1 MMSIMPSMTIAKTPM
16 SDNLYQFYCD
26 NCNFRKICKGNED
39 FGLIEISQSPIM
51 KKPPHIDNVEKKFV
65 TTKTMNRTR
74 AFKCPKCGF
83 TFRAKKLESQENKNE
98 QTDHNDGRET
108 GFKG

>member
-1 MMSIMPSMTIAKTPM
+1 M

-26 NCNFRKICKGNED
+26 NCNFRKICKANED
-39 FGLIEISQSPIM
+39 FGLIEIPQSPIM
-51 KKPPHIDNVEKKFV
+51 KKPPYIDNVVKKTV
-65 TTKTMNRTR
+65 ATKTMNRTR

-98 QTDHNDGRET
+98 QTDYNDGRET

>member
-1 MMSIMPSMTIAKTPM
+1 MCTTMSTTIATTPM

-39 FGLIEISQSPIM
+39 FGLIEILQSPIM
-51 KKPPHIDNVEKKFV
+51 KKSPYIDDIEKKV
-65 TTKTMNRTR
+65 VIPKKMNRTR

-83 TFRAKKLESQENKNE
+83 TFRAKKLEGQEDKNE
-98 QTDHNDGRET
+98 QTDYNDGREAS
-108 GFKG
+108 FKG